1 MMSAL
6 ARDKDGIAI
15 IDNIR
20 PNVIINER
28 LGQTVGMH
36 VSLKRNKHDVL
47 TDSTWY
53 VDLQVRLPNPHV
65 RMYVV

>member
-28 LGQTVGMH
+28 LGQTVDMH

-47 TDSTWY
+47 TDSTRY